1 MYVIFIILRTLFY
14 SYIAFGKRQFFFR
27 KQKDSYTGRRLHQHD
42 LGDLYTKIIIIN
54 SENLEDIVLQIVGR
68 LP

>member
-1 MYVIFIILRTLFY
+1 MNVIFIILRTLFY

-27 KQKDSYTGRRLHQHD
+27 KQKDCYTGRRLHQHD
-42 LGDLYTKIIIIN
+42 LGGLYTKIIIIN